1 MRAATI
7 GLGQIAWRYDGGWP
21 ANGMALT
28 HLSALRQAGLD
39 IMGATDPD
47 AQARA
52 EFTTATGIAAHKTV
66 AALLDTGP
74 DVVSIASPNRFH
86 AEHLSACLDAGIKYI
101 WLEKPATTD
110 PVATRALAA
119 RVTALS
125 ARVMVGFQRRYMPS
139 YLALRQDDLGDLIG
153 IDVTYSRGLETN
165 GTHMVDLILWLL
177 KDQMPDLLGVVPGPL
192 PPVYVQ
198 EPCPS
203 FLLQGAGNVPVTVT
217 GLDLQYHS
225 IDIVAHYSK
234 GRRAVR
240 HGGQTLLAEVATPNP
255 LFPGF
260 YYLTSE
266 HGPQNLNNEVGSA
279 FPAMVHDLLH
289 GGGDQPLSNLKS
301 AGLGQSIVA
310 QVLDQCV

>member
-1 MRAATI
+1 MRAAII
-7 GLGQIAWRYDGGWP
+7 GLGQIAWRYDGGQP
-21 ANGMALT
+21 ADGTALT

-47 AQARA
+47 AQACA
-52 EFTTATGIAAHKTV
+52 KFTTATGINTQATV
-66 AALLDTGP
+66 AALLDMPP
-74 DVVSIASPNRFH
+74 DVVSIASPTQLH
-86 AEHLSACLDAGIKYI
+86 ADHLVACLEAGVKYI

-110 PVATRALAA
+110 PAATRDLAA
-119 RVTALS
+119 RATALD

-139 YLALRQDDLGDLIG
+139 YLALAQDDLGDLIG

-165 GTHMVDLILWLL
+165 GAHMVDLILWLL
-177 KDQMPDLLGVVPGPL
+177 EDQMPDLLGVMPGPL
-192 PPVYVQ
+192 PPVHVQ

-217 GLDLQYHS
+217 GLDLLYHS
-225 IDIVAHYSK
+225 IDIVVHYSK

-240 HGGQTLLAEVATPNP
+240 HGGQTLLAEAKTPNP

-260 YYLTSE
+260 YHLTSE
-266 HGPQNLNNEVGSA
+266 HGPQNRKNEVGSA

-289 GGGDQPLSNLKS
+289 GDGDQPLSNLGS